1 MHLQVRLPKIE
12 PLHIETPTRCLF
24 RDRKHR
30 KKPCTGTHFKA
41 HQSNCRKPV
50 RDTRHSQVTAQRYRC
65 LKCRRTFRV
74 YPTGVSKAHQSDTLK
89 GLSVL
94 LYILGLGYQAVT
106 DLLDALQYPLGKTT
120 VCVNVQAA
128 AALAIRPLANKRLWG
143 NPAIPCPI
151 SDALASFPPFG
162 WRIAG
167 LISCRYPAARVCVR
181 CNRMQETE
189 ARPEQTLSRHAL
201 RVQQSKLACYHHR
214 S

>member
-1 MHLQVRLPKIE
+1 
-12 PLHIETPTRCLF
+12 
-24 RDRKHR
+24 
-30 KKPCTGTHFKA
+30 
-41 HQSNCRKPV
+41 V

-151 SDALASFPPFG
+151 SDALASFPLFG

-167 LISCRYPAARVCVR
+167 LISCRYPAAYAFAYDAIACRKPKRVR
-181 CNRMQETE
+181 GK
-189 ARPEQTLSRHAL
+189 PY
-201 RVQQSKLACYHHR
+201 RVTHYVYNKANWLVTTTDPRAVE
-214 S
+214 